1 MAAGK
6 PTRAA
11 VKKALLERL
20 KKIESCDA
28 ANKDLVEQYL
38 DARDRL
44 EKWRDEYAMMDAEDI
59 AENGMIGIS
68 QEVANMAKIMNL
80 MGITETSRRREK
92 IEAEIREQLQAK
104 GLKGPVFEDRI
115 AQFMAL
121 WDAFQEA
128 NKSLRERGRS
138 YFTTSSSGKL
148 YEKDNT
154 ASRDIVTFAKAMQDA
169 LDNLEITVKGY
180 TNPDDD
186 EL

>member
-1 MAAGK
+1 MATGK
-6 PTRAA
+6 QTRAA
-11 VKKALLERL
+11 VKKALLERM
-20 KKIESCDA
+20 KKMNACDA
-28 ANKDLVEQYL
+28 ANKDLLEQYL

-44 EKWRDEYAMMDAEDI
+44 MKLEDAYTDKWDEYD
-59 AENGMIGIS
+59 ENGTNGIAS
-68 QEVANMAKIMNL
+68 EIANMAKIMTA
-80 MGITETSRRREK
+80 MGLNETTKRREK

-104 GLKGPVFEDRI
+104 GLGGPVFEDRI
-115 AQFMAL
+115 SQFLAL

-169 LDNLEITVKGY
+169 LDSMEITVKGY

>member
-1 MAAGK
+1 MAKGS

-11 VKKALLERL
+11 VKKALIERL
-20 KKIESCDA
+20 KNQNAYDA
-28 ANKDLVEQYL
+28 ANRDLMEKYL

-44 EKWRDEYAMMDAEDI
+44 EQLEETYGDRWEEHDEAGTNRIATEIANIEKLLRAMGL
-59 AENGMIGIS
+59 N
-68 QEVANMAKIMNL
+68 N
-80 MGITETSRRREK
+80 ETKHRGK
-92 IEAEIREQLQAK
+92 IEEEIREQLQAK
-104 GLKGPVFEDRI
+104 GLSGPVFEDRI
-115 AQFMAL
+115 SQFMAL

-138 YFTTSSSGKL
+138 YFTTSSSGKM

>member
-1 MAAGK
+1 MATGK

-20 KKIESCDA
+20 KQMNACDA
-28 ANKDLVEQYL
+28 VNKDLLEQYL

-44 EKWRDEYAMMDAEDI
+44 MQLEDAYIDRWNEYDEAETNKI
-59 AENGMIGIS
+59 ATEI
-68 QEVANMAKIMNL
+68 ANMAKIMNA
-80 MGITETSRRREK
+80 MGLNETTKRREE

-104 GLKGPVFEDRI
+104 GLGGPVFEDRI
-115 AQFMAL
+115 SQFLAL

>member
-20 KKIESCDA
+20 KQMNACDT
-28 ANKDLVEQYL
+28 ANKDLLEQYL

-44 EKWRDEYAMMDAEDI
+44 MKLENDYTDRWDEYD
-59 AENGMIGIS
+59 ENGTNGIAL
-68 QEVANMAKIMNL
+68 EIANMGKL
-80 MGITETSRRREK
+80 MDTMGLNETTKRREK

-104 GLKGPVFEDRI
+104 GLGGPVFEDRI
-115 AQFMAL
+115 SQFLAL

-138 YFTTSSSGKL
+138 YFTTSSSGKQ

-169 LDNLEITVKGY
+169 LDSMEITVKGY

>member
-1 MAAGK
+1 MATGK

-20 KKIESCDA
+20 RQMNVCVA
-28 ANKDLVEQYL
+28 ANKDLLEQYL

-44 EKWRDEYAMMDAEDI
+44 MKLENDYTDRWDEYD
-59 AENGMIGIS
+59 ENGTNGIAL
-68 QEVANMAKIMNL
+68 EIANMGKL
-80 MGITETSRRREK
+80 MDTMGLNETTKRREK

-104 GLKGPVFEDRI
+104 GLGGPVFEDRI
-115 AQFMAL
+115 SQFLAL

-138 YFTTSSSGKL
+138 YFTTSSSGKQ

-169 LDNLEITVKGY
+169 LDSMEITVKGY
-180 TNPDDD
+180 TKPDDD